1 MAIKMILRKIAMV
14 CIALTMSI
22 TVGAQDIDKI
32 YEEAKALYDA
42 KNYKA
47 ALPKLKVAAEKGHK
61 KAQYRLGRCYD
72 KGHGVTENNKVAFAW
87 YQKSAAQ
94 NYAKGQYALGKCYL
108 KGKGTNADEA
118 KAKIWITK
126 AIKNP
131 KGGLKL
137 KEKIKQKIKEGDKDA
152 KVIQKLVKL

>member
-1 MAIKMILRKIAMV
+1 M
-14 CIALTMSI
+14 
-22 TVGAQDIDKI
+22 
-32 YEEAKALYDA
+32 
-42 KNYKA
+42 
-47 ALPKLKVAAEKGHK
+47 
-61 KAQYRLGRCYD
+61 
-72 KGHGVTENNKVAFAW
+72 AFAW

-137 KEKIKQKIKEGDKDA
+137 KEKIKQEIKEGDKDA